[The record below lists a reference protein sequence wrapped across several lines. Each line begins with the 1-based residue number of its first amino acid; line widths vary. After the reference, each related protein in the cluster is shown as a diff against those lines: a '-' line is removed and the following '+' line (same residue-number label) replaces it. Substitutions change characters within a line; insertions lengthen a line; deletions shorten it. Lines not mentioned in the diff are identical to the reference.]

1 MHDTLY
7 EDQMSCCFFFKKKTR
22 RKKNEDKRSGFK
34 LGKTYNESDA
44 CMQKQTIR
52 QIASRTC
59 VYEYEVGNIYFFVL
73 KQDRR
78 SMNGSDIDSTSRNPI
93 SRWSASTASW
103 RRWRPHGSGGA
114 GGDLGRGAAAIA
126 MSLRSSDNGDDRS
139 DELCYSY

>member
-7 EDQMSCCFFFKKKTR
+7 EDQMSCCFFKKKTR

-78 SMNGSDIDSTSRNPI
+78 SMNGSDIDR
-93 SRWSASTASW
+93 
-103 RRWRPHGSGGA
+103 
-114 GGDLGRGAAAIA
+114 
-126 MSLRSSDNGDDRS
+126 
-139 DELCYSY
+139 

>member
-1 MHDTLY
+1 
-7 EDQMSCCFFFKKKTR
+7 
-22 RKKNEDKRSGFK
+22 
-34 LGKTYNESDA
+34 
-44 CMQKQTIR
+44 
-52 QIASRTC
+52 
-59 VYEYEVGNIYFFVL
+59 
-73 KQDRR
+73 
-78 SMNGSDIDSTSRNPI
+78 MNSSTSLQHLEAAWIPSIEFISPSRNPI